1 MASKN
6 LNLPNS
12 LTIIRLLMVPVI
24 VAMMNPVS
32 LRTPTP
38 RESVW
43 AALLFTIAFLTDWLD
58 GYFARKYDLVTPLG
72 EFLDPLADKIVFL
85 CPLIALVPHGWAPG
99 WLVSLLMFREFG
111 VQGLRAIAAEQ
122 GLRINSTT
130 SGRSK
135 TVYQF
140 AAVMYLLL
148 HYHTSTLG
156 LTSVLGLP
164 IPDAN
169 FHAIGLVFLY
179 VATAFTLYSGFM
191 YFVAFLK
198 ADAASAD

>member
-6 LNLPNS
+6 LNLPNT

-32 LRTPTP
+32 LHTPTP
-38 RESVW
+38 REAEW

-58 GYFARKYDLVTPLG
+58 GYFARKYDLVTPMG

-140 AAVMYLLL
+140 AAVTFLLL
-148 HYHTSTLG
+148 HYHTSE
-156 LTSVLGLP
+156 LGLP
-164 IPDAN
+164 VPDAS

-179 VATAFTLYSGFM
+179 VATAFTFYSGIL

-198 ADAASAD
+198 ADAASE